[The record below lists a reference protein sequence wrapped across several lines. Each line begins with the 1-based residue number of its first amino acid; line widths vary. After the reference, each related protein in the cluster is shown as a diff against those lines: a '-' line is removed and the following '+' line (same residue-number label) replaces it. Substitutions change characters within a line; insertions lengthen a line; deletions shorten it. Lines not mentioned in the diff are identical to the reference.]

1 MQRGGEGFFRH
12 GNSFLYGHPIAIRT
26 YDRHN
31 GGGFPTPR
39 MEDLDVRKDNKEW
52 FCAYKTIEEFQK
64 WVLSEE
70 VEFFVSIG
78 FRVLLLNVTEY
89 QEGKKQVIFTK
100 ESITTS
106 EDITTLFVK

>member
-1 MQRGGEGFFRH
+1 MERCGVGFFKH
-12 GNSFLYGHPIAIRT
+12 GDSFLYEHPIALRT
-26 YDRHN
+26 YNRHN
-31 GGGFPTPR
+31 GGGFPTPQ
-39 MEDLDVRKDNKEW
+39 MERLDLFKDNKKW
-52 FCAYKTIEEFQK
+52 FCAYKTIEEFQA

-70 VEFFVSIG
+70 VKFFISEG